1 MAESV
6 KPSVVK
12 QVAKAA
18 LKYGGPWFEVL
29 DFFINTKSLNVGE
42 AKLLEEIRRS
52 ERQNKRQEPRD
63 LDKTIW
69 RVLNMDIPPKDAK
82 AKGGKVKKVMK
93 EYKKGKL
100 KPVRKRK
107 QAIAIALSSSRKRKK
122 K

>member
-63 LDKTIW
+63 FDETIR
-69 RVLNMDIPPKDAK
+69 RVLYPPKDAK

-93 EYKKGKL
+93 EYKKGQL